1 MRSCVCVCV
10 CVSFFLCSVFVSFF
24 VCVFVFVCEREK
36 WLLASTCRSSLEK
49 KFGVNSSRVANYIL
63 VRFMLLP
70 YVGKLK

>member
-1 MRSCVCVCV
+1 MCVCVCFFL
-10 CVSFFLCSVFVSFF
+10 SFFLLCLF

-49 KFGVNSSRVANYIL
+49 KFGVNSSHAANYIL